1 MCEEKPLWYDRYT
14 TNDENGN
21 PKPINQT
28 STMDMLVLMG
38 VDSLDK
44 GNGDSL

>member
-1 MCEEKPLWYDRYT
+1 MSEEKPLRYDRYT

-21 PKPINQT
+21 PKPTNQT
-28 STMDMLVLMG
+28 YTMDMLVLMG